1 MQNHFIRI
9 LPFLCIA
16 FSISSCKNKVQPGQ
30 VHEEQLDS
38 NRLVKIQLASYLDE
52 PMEITITNE
61 GRVLII
67 ERKGA
72 KRWDFLMHYEG

>member
-1 MQNHFIRI
+1 MQNYLIHFIA
-9 LPFLCIA
+9 FLFIA
-16 FSISSCKNKVQPGQ
+16 FSIASCKNQEQPGQ
-30 VHEEQLDS
+30 VHEEQLDT

-52 PMEITITNE
+52 PMEMAITNE
-61 GRVLII
+61 SRVLII

>member
-1 MQNHFIRI
+1 MQNHFIRLI
-9 LPFLCIA
+9 TFLFIV
-16 FSISSCKNKVQPGQ
+16 FSIYSCKNKEQPGL

-52 PMEITITNE
+52 PMEIAIMNE